1 MRRVLV
7 LFAHPSFERSRVNRR
22 LVAQAAGLEGV
33 RVHDLY
39 DEYPDFDVDVDRE
52 QALLAGHDVIVVHH
66 PFHWYGAPAL
76 VKQWLDL
83 VLEHGWAYGAE
94 GRALVGKWW
103 GHALTAGGG
112 AEAYRAGGFNRHTV
126 RAMLA
131 PFEQTAR
138 LCGLRFVPP
147 FVVHDTHRLEAPAI
161 DAHARRYR
169 SYLERL
175 RDPGFDLAPIADR
188 DTFDDAAAAG
198 A

>member
-1 MRRVLV
+1 M
-7 LFAHPSFERSRVNRR
+7 LFAHPAFEKSRVNRR
-22 LVAQAAGLEGV
+22 LIAQAEGLEGV

-39 DEYPDFDVDVDRE
+39 EEYPDFDVDVERE
-52 QALLAGHDVIVVHH
+52 QALLLGHDVVVVHH

-103 GHALTAGGG
+103 VHALSAGGG
-112 AEAYRAGGFNRHTV
+112 ADAYRPGGFNRHEV
-126 RAMLA
+126 RGLLA

-138 LCGLRFVPP
+138 LCGMRFLPP
-147 FVVHDTHRLEAPAI
+147 FVVHGTHRLGAAEV
-161 DAHARRYR
+161 DAHAKRYR
-169 SYLERL
+169 AFLERL
-175 RDPGFDLAPIADR
+175 RDAAFDLAPIAHLS
-188 DTFDDAAAAG
+188 TFDDAPAAG